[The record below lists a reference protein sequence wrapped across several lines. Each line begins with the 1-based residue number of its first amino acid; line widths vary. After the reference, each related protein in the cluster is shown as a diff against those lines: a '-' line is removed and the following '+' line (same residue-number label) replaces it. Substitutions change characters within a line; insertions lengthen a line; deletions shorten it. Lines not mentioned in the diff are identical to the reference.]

1 MNTFRER
8 KPIDFVRTENPIRA
22 AANRRVN
29 PVKSLNRRYLLPML
43 PVQLRSSLPAK
54 VGQPRSCD
62 GQMDTR
68 TPELR
73 EKSTSLIVHTL
84 HTPPTFLV
92 PESGQ
97 GVGVEGVRELWSRPA
112 HLT

>member
-29 PVKSLNRRYLLPML
+29 PVKSLNRLYLLPML

-62 GQMDTR
+62 RQMDTR

-84 HTPPTFLV
+84 HTPPELFLFLKV
-92 PESGQ
+92 DK
-97 GVGVEGVRELWSRPA
+97 V
-112 HLT
+112 